1 MKKMLIIICLLL
13 VSCTTEVSTNNFYQ
27 TNYNSNCIKNGTTWS
42 ELVLCQKKDL
52 DSEHVQNDLTNSLL
66 NQ

>member
-1 MKKMLIIICLLL
+1 MKKLLIVICLVLTACAD
-13 VSCTTEVSTNNFYQ
+13 SVSTNSLYQ
-27 TNYNSNCIKNGTTWS
+27 TNYDSGCIKSGTTWS

-66 NQ
+66 DK